1 MGSFSVAFISAP
13 GSALTTSGVSADA
26 GAGVLR
32 DELLAHRLGLI
43 PIKADP
49 TRFNWPSKET
59 KKADHDTPLNEKEVL
74 KFKLH
79 VRPIF

>member
-1 MGSFSVAFISAP
+1 MR
-13 GSALTTSGVSADA
+13 
-26 GAGVLR
+26 AGVLR

-49 TRFNWPSKET
+49 ATFDWPSAAT
-59 KKADHDTPLNEKEVL
+59 KKADERSSLNEKEVL

-79 VRPIF
+79 VRPPLPPLSLPSPRRTRFKHT